1 MGIKSVALPYN
12 IPVAKYVR
20 QAVQDGVQIK
30 DILATVNKRFQNSPR
45 NSATFYKLY
54 GEDIA
59 EARAEISGRVGNVVI
74 NAALSGDF
82 KAAELFLRSKG
93 GWSPTSTI
101 NEVEQL
107 EDPDTDESAIDSLMT
122 LLGKKQPDNGDTQE
136 EE

>member
-1 MGIKSVALPYN
+1 MYG
-12 IPVAKYVR
+12 
-20 QAVQDGVQIK
+20 QDISEEK
-30 DILATVNKRFQNSPR
+30 ADIVGK
-45 NSATFYKLY
+45 
-54 GEDIA
+54 
-59 EARAEISGRVGNVVI
+59 VGNVVI

-136 EE
+136 ED

>member
-1 MGIKSVALPYN
+1 MAEAIPYSN
-12 IPVAKYVR
+12 LIAKRVR
-20 QAVQDGVQIK
+20 QGIRDGVSVR
-30 DILATVNKRFQNSPR
+30 DIMGSIQKYQNAP
-45 NSATFYKLY
+45 NSLTTLYKLY
-54 GEDIA
+54 GQDISEEKA
-59 EARAEISGRVGNVVI
+59 DIVGKVGNVVI

>member
-1 MGIKSVALPYN
+1 MAEAIPYSN
-12 IPVAKYVR
+12 LIAKKVR
-20 QAVQDGVQIK
+20 QGIRDGVSVR
-30 DILATVNKRFQNSPR
+30 DIMGSIQKYQNAP
-45 NSATFYKLY
+45 NSIATFYKLY
-54 GEDIA
+54 GQDISEEKA
-59 EARAEISGRVGNVVI
+59 DIVGKVGNVVI

-122 LLGKKQPDNGDTQE
+122 LLGKKQPDNGDTKE

>member
-1 MGIKSVALPYN
+1 MAEAIPYSN
-12 IPVAKYVR
+12 LIAKRVR
-20 QAVQDGVQIK
+20 QGIRDGVSVR
-30 DILATVNKRFQNSPR
+30 DIMGSIQKYQNAP
-45 NSATFYKLY
+45 NSLTTFYKLY
-54 GEDIA
+54 GQDISEEKA
-59 EARAEISGRVGNVVI
+59 DIVGKVGNVVI

>member
-1 MGIKSVALPYN
+1 MAEAIPYSN
-12 IPVAKYVR
+12 LIAKRVR
-20 QAVQDGVQIK
+20 QGIRDGVSVR
-30 DILATVNKRFQNSPR
+30 DIMGSIQKYQNAP
-45 NSATFYKLY
+45 NSLTTFYKLY
-54 GEDIA
+54 GQDISEEKA
-59 EARAEISGRVGNVVI
+59 DIVGKVGNVVI

-122 LLGKKQPDNGDTQE
+122 LLGKKQSDNGDTQE

>member
-1 MGIKSVALPYN
+1 MMAEAIPYSN
-12 IPVAKYVR
+12 LIAKRVR
-20 QAVQDGVQIK
+20 QGIRDGVSVR
-30 DILATVNKRFQNSPR
+30 DIMGSIQKYQNAP
-45 NSATFYKLY
+45 NSLTTFYKLY
-54 GEDIA
+54 GQDISEEKA
-59 EARAEISGRVGNVVI
+59 DIVGKVGKVVI

>member
-1 MGIKSVALPYN
+1 MMAEAIPYSN
-12 IPVAKYVR
+12 LIAKRVR
-20 QAVQDGVQIK
+20 QGIRDGVSVR
-30 DILATVNKRFQNSPR
+30 DIMGSIQKYQNAP
-45 NSATFYKLY
+45 NSLTTFYKLY
-54 GEDIA
+54 GQDISEEKA
-59 EARAEISGRVGNVVI
+59 DIVGKVGNVVI

-122 LLGKKQPDNGDTQE
+122 LLGKKQSDNGDTQE

>member
-1 MGIKSVALPYN
+1 MAEAIPYSN
-12 IPVAKYVR
+12 LIAKKVR
-20 QAVQDGVQIK
+20 QGIRDGVSVR
-30 DILATVNKRFQNSPR
+30 DIMGSIQKYQNAP
-45 NSATFYKLY
+45 NSIATFYKLY
-54 GEDIA
+54 GQDISEEKA
-59 EARAEISGRVGNVVI
+59 DIVGKVGNVVI

>member
-1 MGIKSVALPYN
+1 MAEAIPYSN
-12 IPVAKYVR
+12 LIAKRVR
-20 QAVQDGVQIK
+20 QGIRDGVSVR
-30 DILATVNKRFQNSPR
+30 DIMGSIQKYQNAP
-45 NSATFYKLY
+45 NSLTTFYKLY
-54 GEDIA
+54 GQDISA
-59 EARAEISGRVGNVVI
+59 EKADIVGKVGNVVI

>member
-1 MGIKSVALPYN
+1 MAEAIPYSN
-12 IPVAKYVR
+12 LIAKRVR
-20 QAVQDGVQIK
+20 QGIRDGVSVR
-30 DILATVNKRFQNSPR
+30 DIMGSIQKYQNAP
-45 NSATFYKLY
+45 NSLTTFYKLY
-54 GEDIA
+54 GQDISEEKA
-59 EARAEISGRVGNVVI
+59 DIVGKVGNVVI

-122 LLGKKQPDNGDTQE
+122 LLGKKQPDNGDIQE
-136 EE
+136 EG

>member
-1 MGIKSVALPYN
+1 MAEAIPYSN
-12 IPVAKYVR
+12 LIAKRVR
-20 QAVQDGVQIK
+20 QGIRDGVSVR
-30 DILATVNKRFQNSPR
+30 DIMGSIQKYQNAP
-45 NSATFYKLY
+45 NSLTTFYKLY
-54 GEDIA
+54 GQDISEEKA
-59 EARAEISGRVGNVVI
+59 DIVGKVGNVVI

-82 KAAELFLRSKG
+82 KSAELFLRSKG

>member
-1 MGIKSVALPYN
+1 MAEAIPYSN
-12 IPVAKYVR
+12 LIAKRVR
-20 QAVQDGVQIK
+20 QGIRDGVSVR
-30 DILATVNKRFQNSPR
+30 DIMGSIQKYQNAP
-45 NSATFYKLY
+45 NSLTTFYKLY
-54 GEDIA
+54 GQDISEEKA
-59 EARAEISGRVGNVVI
+59 DIVGKVGNVVI

-122 LLGKKQPDNGDTQE
+122 LLGKKQPDNGDTKDPSKNY
-136 EE
+136 

>member
-1 MGIKSVALPYN
+1 MAEAIPYSN
-12 IPVAKYVR
+12 LIAKRVR
-20 QAVQDGVQIK
+20 QGIRDGVSVR
-30 DILATVNKRFQNSPR
+30 DIMGSIQKYQNAP
-45 NSATFYKLY
+45 NSLTTFYKLY
-54 GEDIA
+54 GQDISEEKA
-59 EARAEISGRVGNVVI
+59 DIVGKVGNVVI

-122 LLGKKQPDNGDTQE
+122 LLGKKQPDNGDIQE

>member
-1 MGIKSVALPYN
+1 MAEAIPYSN
-12 IPVAKYVR
+12 LIAKRVR
-20 QAVQDGVQIK
+20 QGIRDGVSVR
-30 DILATVNKRFQNSPR
+30 DIMGSIQKYQNAP
-45 NSATFYKLY
+45 NSLTTFYKLY
-54 GEDIA
+54 GQDISEEKA
-59 EARAEISGRVGNVVI
+59 DIVGKVGNVVI

-122 LLGKKQPDNGDTQE
+122 LLGKKQPDNGDTKE

>member
-1 MGIKSVALPYN
+1 MAEAIPYSN
-12 IPVAKYVR
+12 LIAKRVR
-20 QAVQDGVQIK
+20 QGIRDGVSVR
-30 DILATVNKRFQNSPR
+30 DIMGSIQKYQNAP
-45 NSATFYKLY
+45 NSLTTFYKLY
-54 GEDIA
+54 GQDISEEKA
-59 EARAEISGRVGNVVI
+59 DIVGKVGNIVI

>member
-1 MGIKSVALPYN
+1 MAEAIPYSN
-12 IPVAKYVR
+12 LIAKRVR
-20 QAVQDGVQIK
+20 QGIRDGVSVR
-30 DILATVNKRFQNSPR
+30 DIMGSIQKYQNAP
-45 NSATFYKLY
+45 NSLTTFYKLY
-54 GEDIA
+54 GQDISEEKA
-59 EARAEISGRVGNVVI
+59 DIVGKVGNVVI

-82 KAAELFLRSKG
+82 KAVELFLRSKG

>member
-1 MGIKSVALPYN
+1 MMAEAIPYSN
-12 IPVAKYVR
+12 LIAKRVR
-20 QAVQDGVQIK
+20 QGIRDGVSVR
-30 DILATVNKRFQNSPR
+30 DIMGSIQKYQNAP
-45 NSATFYKLY
+45 NSLTTFYKLY
-54 GEDIA
+54 GQDISEEKA
-59 EARAEISGRVGNVVI
+59 DIVGKVGNVVI

-122 LLGKKQPDNGDTQE
+122 LLGKKQPDNGDTKE

>member
-1 MGIKSVALPYN
+1 MAEAIPYSN
-12 IPVAKYVR
+12 LIAKRVR
-20 QAVQDGVQIK
+20 QGIRDGVSVR
-30 DILATVNKRFQNSPR
+30 DIMGSIQKYQNAP
-45 NSATFYKLY
+45 NSLTTFYKLY
-54 GEDIA
+54 GQDISEEKA
-59 EARAEISGRVGNVVI
+59 DIVGKVGNVVI

-122 LLGKKQPDNGDTQE
+122 LLVKKQPDNGDTQE